1 MRIKAYIKDIAY
13 YLPKKVEENTDE
25 RLRQKTGIEHRHVA
39 ATDETAADM
48 AVKTAEN
55 LFETVSRESIDYLLF
70 CTQSPDYYLPTTACI
85 LQDRLGLSK
94 HCGALDYNH
103 GCTGYIYG
111 LGLAKG
117 LIESGQAKNVLLLT
131 AETYS
136 KYINT
141 DDKAVLPL
149 FGDGATAT
157 LIVGSVAETNGIY
170 AFEYGTDGAGFQ
182 NLIVPVGGMR
192 KRYQDTELK
201 NITDKYGNIRSNR
214 NLFMDGGAI
223 MDFALDVVPTALEN
237 ILAHNFLTRPDIDYY
252 VFHQANHF
260 MLRSLQKIC
269 RLGKLPYWND
279 IKDYGNTVSNSIP
292 IALADMMKTTDT
304 KNLNRVML
312 MGFGVGLSWG
322 GCIVDL
328 SKVRPT

>member
-1 MRIKAYIKDIAY
+1 MKAYIKVISY
-13 YLPKKVEENTDE
+13 YLPEQVEENQNE
-25 RLRQKTGIEHRHVA
+25 RLRQKTGIERRHVSA
-39 ATDETAADM
+39 ADETATDM
-48 AVKTAEN
+48 AAKAAEK
-55 LFETVSRESIDYLLF
+55 LFEIVFRDSIDYLIF
-70 CTQSPDYYLPTTACI
+70 CTQSPDYYLPTSACI
-85 LQDRLGLSK
+85 LQDRLRLSK

-136 KYINT
+136 KYINPE
-141 DDKAVLPL
+141 DHAVLPL

-157 LIVGSVAETNGIY
+157 LIVAKDTATDGIY
-170 AFEYGTDGAGFQ
+170 GFEYGTDGAGYR

-192 KRYQDTELK
+192 ERYQDTELK
-201 NITDKYGNIRSNR
+201 ISTDKYGNTRTNR

-223 MDFALDVVPTALEN
+223 MDFALDVVPVALDS
-237 ILAHNFLTRPDIDYY
+237 ILSKSSLTRQDIDYY

-269 RLGKLPYWND
+269 RLGKLLYWND

-292 IALADMMKTTDT
+292 IALADMMKTTETT
-304 KNLNRVML
+304 KLNRVML

-328 SKVRPT
+328 TNLNQR